1 MYAHLYAL
9 RLYALVD
16 PKQTLFDTITN
27 IESWRYSGAYPW
39 RGPALGGPESIDLTL
54 HVFRDLVCV
63 TIMFKTTV
71 PSALALGASR
81 TSNRSAG
88 LADLGRWHRSRVPRV
103 LVRAP
108 RPSAVVSSRGLL
120 RRRSAALAASRGC
133 CTSRPMSSNVWQRSV
148 ARGRKIHACQSVST
162 NGLRASIWA
171 CMMDEF

>member
-1 MYAHLYAL
+1 MGPNGHRNTPWV
-9 RLYALVD
+9 RLLSGIHTGGLD
-16 PKQTLFDTITN
+16 LFTERPK
-27 IESWRYSGAYPW
+27 PHW
-39 RGPALGGPESIDLTL
+39 RGPALGGPESIDFTL

-63 TIMFKTTV
+63 TITFKTTV

-148 ARGRKIHACQSVST
+148 ARGRRIHACQSVST

-171 CMMDEF
+171 CMMDEL